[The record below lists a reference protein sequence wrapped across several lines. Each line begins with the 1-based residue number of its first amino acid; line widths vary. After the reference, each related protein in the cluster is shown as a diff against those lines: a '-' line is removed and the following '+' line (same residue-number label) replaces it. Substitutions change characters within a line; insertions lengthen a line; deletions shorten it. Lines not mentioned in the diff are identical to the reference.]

1 MEFYHKMT
9 KEEKKELT
17 PKEIADL
24 CVAIADDRKGED
36 IVQLKVTDLS
46 FIADYFI
53 IATANS
59 QPHMKAISET
69 IGREL
74 RNNHDVRPTHVE
86 GKAQSGWILMDY
98 GMVVVHVLTE
108 ESREMYDLENI
119 WGDAPKKESIEILK
133 ELGII
138 K

>member
-1 MEFYHKMT
+1 MT
-9 KEEKKELT
+9 NEEPKDLT
-17 PKEIADL
+17 PQEIADL
-24 CVAIADDRKGED
+24 CVAIADDRGAENV
-36 IVQLKVTDLS
+36 VQLKVSDLS

-53 IATANS
+53 VATANS

-74 RNNHDVRPTHVE
+74 RNKHDIRPTHVE

-98 GMVVVHVLTE
+98 SMVVVHILTDE
-108 ESREMYDLENI
+108 ARDMYDLENI

>member
-1 MEFYHKMT
+1 MEFKNKMT
-9 KEEKKELT
+9 NKELT
-17 PKEIADL
+17 SKEIADL

-53 IATANS
+53 IATGNS

-69 IGREL
+69 IGRDL
-74 RNNHDVRPTHVE
+74 RNKHNVRPIHVE
-86 GKAQSGWILMDY
+86 GKSQSGWILMDY

-108 ESREMYDLENI
+108 EAREMYDLENL
-119 WGDAPKKESIEILK
+119 WGDAPKKEALEILK

>member
-1 MEFYHKMT
+1 MDT
-9 KEEKKELT
+9 KELT
-17 PKEIADL
+17 SKELADL
-24 CVAIADDRKGED
+24 CVAIADDRKAENV
-36 IVQLKVTDLS
+36 VQLKVTDLS

-53 IATANS
+53 IATGNS
-59 QPHMKAISET
+59 QPHMKAVSET

-74 RNNHDVRPTHVE
+74 RNKYDERPTHVE

-108 ESREMYDLENI
+108 EAREMYDLENL
-119 WGDAPKKESIEILK
+119 WGDAPKREAIEILK

-138 K
+138 KE